1 MLVGLERGS
10 QPNRYNGVAGEMVA
24 GYRFVSL
31 KSAWVAYHDSQ
42 LNKRGSV

>member
-1 MLVGLERGS
+1 MLVGLVRGS
-10 QPNRYNGVAGEMVA
+10 QPNWYNGVAGEMVA

-31 KSAWVAYHDSQ
+31 KSAWGAYHDSQ